1 MISDNASLLNDIHT
15 HGINLQSREIYL
27 HGHYG
32 QGEEEPGVEY
42 RMATTFIKNLHI
54 LESINE
60 KGVLIH
66 MHSIGG
72 EWNDGIAIFNSIEYC
87 PCPVSIIAHAHAV
100 SMSSVI
106 LQAADYRIL
115 MPDADFMVHF
125 GEVSVE
131 GHSLCVESSVESN
144 KKANERMLDIYA
156 NSCVHG
162 KFFKGKAKSRVKS
175 YIRQEISKRGD
186 WWMNAEEA
194 IDYGFADCI
203 VGDKGYENIKII
215 RKNV

>member
-1 MISDNASLLNDIHT
+1 MAIYNAISLS
-15 HGINLQSREIYL
+15 
-27 HGHYG
+27 
-32 QGEEEPGVEY
+32 PC
-42 RMATTFIKNLHI
+42 HI
-54 LESINE
+54 TIL
-60 KGVLIH
+60 GY
-66 MHSIGG
+66 
-72 EWNDGIAIFNSIEYC
+72 AIVC
-87 PCPVSIIAHAHAV
+87 
-100 SMSSVI
+100 SMSSII
-106 LQAADYRIL
+106 LQAADARL
-115 MPDADFMVHF
+115 FMPDTDFMVHF